1 MRDEYLIPSEIELT
15 EPEIEMLRSHG
26 FTVWQPDKMS
36 KEELQEVYDWLIEN
50 GY

>member
-1 MRDEYLIPSEIELT
+1 MSHDYLIPSEIELT

-26 FTVWQPDKMS
+26 FTVLQPEKMS
-36 KEELQEVYDWLIEN
+36 KEELQDTYDWLIEN